1 MSLSKLERW
10 PAPAKLNL
18 MLRIVG
24 RRADGYHLLQTVFQF
39 VDLCDWISFEWLD
52 SSAVTL
58 AKPLPGVPLE
68 ADLTVR
74 AARLLQAVTGIQR
87 GVRIIVDKRLPMGG
101 GLGGGSS
108 DAATVLVALNAL
120 WNLGLTEEDLI
131 NLGVQLGAD
140 VPVFIKGVAAWA
152 EGVGERLTPVEL
164 PEPWY
169 VILSPPCQVATSK
182 VFAAPDLT
190 RSNSPVTIYEF
201 LAGEQ
206 TNDCLPVVQRMYP
219 EVNAAMAALSV
230 YGKAR
235 LTGTGACVFAA
246 FADKAE
252 GEAVVEALRP
262 QWKAWVARG
271 LNKSPLLDKLM
282 AANEH
287 SNGASPSGK
296 ARGFGPRIPRFESWR
311 PSHS

>member
-1 MSLSKLERW
+1 MNLSKLENW

-24 RRADGYHLLQTVFQF
+24 QREDGYHLLQTVFQF
-39 VDLCDWISFEWLD
+39 VDLCDWISFEWLETPEV
-52 SSAVTL
+52 AL
-58 AKPLPGVPLE
+58 ARPLPGVPQGS
-68 ADLTVR
+68 DLTVR
-74 AARLLQAVTGIQR
+74 AARLLQEIGGIRR

-120 WNLGLTEEDLI
+120 WNLGLTEEELI
-131 NLGVQLGAD
+131 GLGIRLGAD

-152 EGVGERLTPVEL
+152 EGVGERLTPLDL

-169 VILSPPCQVATSK
+169 VILLPRCQVTTSR
-182 VFAAPDLT
+182 VFASPDLT
-190 RSNSPVTIYEF
+190 RDSPPVTITEF

-206 TNDCLPVVQRMYP
+206 TNDCLPVVRRMYP
-219 EVNAAMAALSV
+219 EVGVALAALSA

-246 FADKAE
+246 FADRIEA
-252 GEAVVEALRP
+252 EAVVEALRP
-262 QWKAWVARG
+262 QWKAYFARG
-271 LNKSPLLDKLM
+271 LNKSPLLDKLI
-282 AANEH
+282 ATEL
-287 SNGASPSGK
+287 
-296 ARGFGPRIPRFESWR
+296 ID
-311 PSHS
+311 